1 LTLAVTADEDSAAET
16 TWLVEHRLRA
26 VLEVRNGAPV
36 VEVAARYGAS
46 RQSVY
51 GWKTRYER
59 GGIGGLADL
68 SRRPHTSPGRM
79 PAQVEALVCELRRTH
94 PRWGARRIVFELA
107 NREVDV
113 VPSRATV
120 HRALV
125 RNGLVEP
132 QQQRHRRKYK
142 RWQREAPMHLWQ
154 MDLVGGIYLADGRE
168 CKMVTGI
175 DDHSRYVVIAAVVAV
190 PNGRAVCDAFAA
202 AMAGYGIPSEVLTDN
217 GKQFTG
223 RFTKPR
229 PAEVLFERICRE
241 NGITAR
247 LTKPRSPT
255 TTGKIERWHQTLR
268 RELLDHCG
276 PFADLAAAQAAID
289 AWVHSYNH
297 NRPHQSLDMATPA
310 SLFRPA
316 RPSIISGLAAPAVAP
331 GDNSSHHRD
340 HNATEPVLKAV
351 TGASARA
358 GSAPAVIVPVSSS
371 AVEFDTVIAASG
383 VLSVLPRVQRVRMS
397 TADAGR
403 LAHVWADEHSIHILL
418 GGQLVKTVASNLAPA
433 DLSELHMR
441 GAAPAGPP
449 PPNAAPRNGRLPAG
463 AVIEI
468 DRAVD
473 RDGSLTLAATRL
485 ALGTQLARA
494 RVTLRLD
501 GHLIHVIHD
510 GALAKTL
517 PCPVPPE
524 QRHRLRGARLA
535 EQPLPPP
542 PAGPVHLERRVP
554 VDGVVMVTRQR
565 LRVGRTHAGKTVT
578 VIVEDTHLR
587 VLHNGEELSLHPRTT
602 TTPVTRFRAYSP
614 RQHGE

>member
-1 LTLAVTADEDSAAET
+1 MDEDGSAGT

-26 VLEVRNGAPV
+26 VLEVRDGAPV
-36 VEVAARYGAS
+36 TEVAARYGAS

-51 GWKTRYER
+51 GWKSRYER
-59 GGIGGLADL
+59 DGIGGLADR

-107 NREVDV
+107 TRGVDG
-113 VPSRATV
+113 VPARATV

-154 MDLVGGIYLADGRE
+154 MDLVGGIYLANGRE

-175 DDHSRYVVIAAVVAV
+175 DDHSRYVVVAAVVAV

-202 AMAGYGIPSEVLTDN
+202 AMADHGIPSEVLTDN

-276 PFADLAAAQAAID
+276 PFADLPAAQAAID

-316 RPSIISGLAAPAVAP
+316 RSSTVSGLPAPAASRTGRGDATGDGHRPTHTAAAVVGVAA
-331 GDNSSHHRD
+331 G
-340 HNATEPVLKAV
+340 
-351 TGASARA
+351 A
-358 GSAPAVIVPVSSS
+358 GSAPEVIVAVSSN

-383 VLSVLPRVQRVRMS
+383 VLNVLPRVQRVRMS
-397 TADAGR
+397 TTDAGR

-418 GGQLVKTVASNLAPA
+418 GAQLVKTVASNLAPA
-433 DLSELHMR
+433 DLAELRMR

-449 PPNAAPRNGRLPAG
+449 PSSAVARNGRLPAG

-485 ALGTQLARA
+485 VLGTQLART

-510 GALAKTL
+510 GVLAKTL

-535 EQPLPPP
+535 EQALPPP

-578 VIVEDTHLR
+578 IIVEDTHFR

-602 TTPVTRFRAYSP
+602 TQPVTRFRAYAP
-614 RQHGE
+614 RQPGE

>member
-1 LTLAVTADEDSAAET
+1 
-16 TWLVEHRLRA
+16 
-26 VLEVRNGAPV
+26 VLEVRDGAPV
-36 VEVAARYGAS
+36 TEVAARYGAS

-51 GWKTRYER
+51 GWKARYER
-59 GGIGGLADL
+59 DGIGGLADR

-107 NREVDV
+107 SREVEV
-113 VPSRATV
+113 VPARATV

-125 RNGLVEP
+125 RNGLIEP

-190 PNGRAVCDAFAA
+190 PNGRAVCDAFTA
-202 AMAGYGIPSEVLTDN
+202 AMADHGIPSEVLTDN

-268 RELLDHCG
+268 RELLDHGG
-276 PFADLAAAQAAID
+276 PFADLPAAQAAID

-316 RPSIISGLAAPAVAP
+316 RSSTVSAVAAPAASRAGRGGRTDVA
-331 GDNSSHHRD
+331 
-340 HNATEPVLKAV
+340 T
-351 TGASARA
+351 TARA
-358 GSAPAVIVPVSSS
+358 EPAHAVIVAVSSN

-383 VLSVLPRVQRVRMS
+383 VLNVLPRVQRVRMA
-397 TADAGR
+397 TTDAGR

-418 GGQLVKTVASNLAPA
+418 DAELVKTVASNLAPA
-433 DLSELHMR
+433 DLAELRMR

-449 PPNAAPRNGRLPAG
+449 PSSAVAGDGRLPAG

-485 ALGTQLARA
+485 ALGTQLART

-501 GHLIHVIHD
+501 GHLIHVIHN
-510 GALAKTL
+510 GVLAKTL

-578 VIVEDTHLR
+578 IIVEDTHFR

-602 TTPVTRFRAYSP
+602 KQPVTRFRAYAP
-614 RQHGE
+614 RQPSE